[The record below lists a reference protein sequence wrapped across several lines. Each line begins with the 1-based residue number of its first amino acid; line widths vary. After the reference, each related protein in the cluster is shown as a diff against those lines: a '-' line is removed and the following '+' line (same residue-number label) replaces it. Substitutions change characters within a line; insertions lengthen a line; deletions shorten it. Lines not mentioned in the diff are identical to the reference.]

1 MTLIGK
7 SRHPKVDMADRNLI
21 INIIY
26 SVHLIILSTIHAKD
40 AGAIRLWPREHQY
53 LGHEYLCC
61 FFYSFIELSANL
73 ILIFFILFF
82 HYILLR
88 FNLCLSLNPAF
99 LYYYIIESIPLYFAL
114 LQLFVDL
121 FF

>member
-53 LGHEYLCC
+53 LGHEYI
-61 FFYSFIELSANL
+61 FAVSIYSIIELSANL
-73 ILIFFILFF
+73 ILFFIDFS
-82 HYILLR
+82 
-88 FNLCLSLNPAF
+88 NK
-99 LYYYIIESIPLYFAL
+99 
-114 LQLFVDL
+114 V
-121 FF
+121 